1 MEFKQLQSFVAVVD
15 YGSFTRASE
24 KLFISQPTI
33 STHIRLLEEE
43 FQSCLLVRTTKS
55 IELTPRG
62 QEFYECAVSILSLKN
77 HLVESW
83 ISENRNVIHMGAST
97 IPSTYLL
104 PELLPA
110 YKKQNPDT
118 YFSIHQ
124 SDSQGILDKILEGS
138 FNLGLVGMTCED
150 ERFCFEPFYQDKM
163 VLITPKTDYFLR
175 LQANQTPIEQIL
187 QSESLILREE
197 GSGSRKFVYELLE
210 KLNISEHSLDVTAR
224 LNDQES
230 IKNLVANGL
239 GISVISKA
247 AACSPGSDQKLLVFD
262 LPLVADSRSLYLVYH
277 KNYILKPYVHHFM
290 EFVLSFYQNPSL

>member
-15 YGSFTRASE
+15 YGSFTKASE

-43 FQSCLLVRTTKS
+43 FQSCLLVRTTKN

-62 QEFYECAVSILSLKN
+62 QEFYECAVRILSLKN
-77 HLVESW
+77 NLMESW
-83 ISENRNVIHMGAST
+83 NSEVRNVIHIGAST

-110 YKKQNPDT
+110 YKKLHPET
-118 YFSIHQ
+118 YFNIHQ
-124 SDSQGILDKILEGS
+124 SDSQGILNKILDGS
-138 FNLGLVGMTCED
+138 FILGLVGMTCED
-150 ERFCFEPFYQDKM
+150 ERFCFEPFYQDQM
-163 VLITPKTDYFLR
+163 VLITSKNEYFEQ
-175 LQANQTPIEQIL
+175 LQAKNTPITSIL
-187 QSESLILREE
+187 QSEPIILREE

-210 KLNISEHSLDVTAR
+210 TLQIPETSLDVTAR

-239 GISVISKA
+239 GISIISKA

-262 LPLVADSRSLYLVYH
+262 LPVVADSRSLYLVYH
-277 KNYILKPYVHHFM
+277 KNFILKPYVHEFM
-290 EFVLSFYQNPSL
+290 EFVINFYKKSN

>member
-15 YGSFTRASE
+15 YGSFTKASE

-43 FQSCLLVRTTKS
+43 FQSCLLIRTTKS

-77 HLVESW
+77 HLIESW
-83 ISENRNVIHMGAST
+83 LSENRNVIHLGAST

-104 PELLPA
+104 PELLPV
-110 YKKQNPDT
+110 YKRQNPDT

-163 VLITPKTDYFLR
+163 VLITPKTDYFLQ
-175 LQANQTPIEQIL
+175 LKVSQTPIKQIL

-197 GSGSRKFVYELLE
+197 GSGSRKFVYELLT
-210 KLNISEHSLDVTAR
+210 KLNIPEQSLDVTAR

-262 LPLVADSRSLYLVYH
+262 LPMVADSRSLYLVYH

-290 EFVLSFYQNPSL
+290 EFVLNFYRTQKS